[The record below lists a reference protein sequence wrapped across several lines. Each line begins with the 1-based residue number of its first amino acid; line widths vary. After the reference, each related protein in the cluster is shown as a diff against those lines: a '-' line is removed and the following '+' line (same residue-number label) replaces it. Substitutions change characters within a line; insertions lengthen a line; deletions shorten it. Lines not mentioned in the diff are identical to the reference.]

1 VPDRASPAKA
11 DGSRLLYGTHLGG
24 RGRDLIRT
32 VALGPDGALY
42 LAGNTDSPDFPSA
55 RGKPRGTDAFVV
67 KLVPR

>member
-1 VPDRASPAKA
+1 
-11 DGSRLLYGTHLGG
+11 
-24 RGRDLIRT
+24 LIRT